1 MAYIYKITNDIN
13 DKVYVGKTEF
23 SIEKRF
29 QEHCRDAFKERN
41 EKRPLY
47 SAIKKYGVE
56 HFHIELV
63 EETDNPNEREIY
75 WIEVLEGYTK
85 GYNATLGGDG
95 TKQFDYEQIFTRL
108 KEHPYPSDIA
118 KEFKCSP
125 DLVRQ
130 IAKKY
135 NLSVKNKGQELMK
148 ENRSKAVSAFTKDGQ
163 YVKSFSSTAEGAI
176 WCFETGKS
184 ASAASGVRGHIAEVA
199 NGKRKTAYGYVW
211 KWD

>member
-1 MAYIYKITNDIN
+1 MAYIYKIIN
-13 DKVYVGKTEF
+13 DVNSKIYVGKTEF

-29 QEHCRDAFKERN
+29 KEHCLDAFRERN

-47 SAIKKYGVE
+47 SAMKKYGVE
-56 HFHIELV
+56 HFHIELI

-75 WIEVLEGYTK
+75 WIEKLESYTK
-85 GYNATLGGDG
+85 GYNATVGGDG
-95 TKQFDYEQIFTRL
+95 TKQFNYEQIFARL

-130 IAKKY
+130 IAEKY
-135 NLSVKNKGQELMK
+135 NFSVRNKGQDLMK
-148 ENRSKAVSAFTKDGQ
+148 TVCSKPVSAFTKEGEF
-163 YVKSFSSTAEGAI
+163 VKSFSSTAEGAF
-176 WCFETGKS
+176 WCFETGKC
-184 ASAASGVRGHIAEVA
+184 ASNSSGVRGHISEVA
-199 NGKRKTAYGYVW
+199 NGKRKSAYGYVW